1 MGNID
6 EKVEYYYDQVMHI
19 YRTSYSRRIGWK
31 DNNGARTKSNIRELI
46 ENGYEYLLTT
56 SFLDFLAFDDIY
68 RQETMDLKNDQYQLL
83 RVLKNYFKKLF
94 DGLSPYRRYS
104 CIDTCVNTLDKDLK
118 KDIICESDRVNRLGA
133 QPGINGYCFCE
144 LYQIVHLVFAYYVIN
159 KRQADVHKLCDIF
172 LNDIYGTYDKLS
184 LNDVKGIT
192 IDFYHRNKEE
202 RFIQYVYC
210 GIENQE
216 ENKGEGNKVI
226 L

>member
-1 MGNID
+1 MGNIN

-31 DNNGARTKSNIRELI
+31 DNNGARTKSNIRNLI
-46 ENGYEYLLTT
+46 ENGYEYLLTS

-172 LNDIYGTYDKLS
+172 LNDIYGTYDKLF
-184 LNDVKGIT
+184 LNDVNGIT
-192 IDFYHRNKEE
+192 IDFYHRNTDE
-202 RFIQYVYC
+202 RFIQFVYSALKDC
-210 GIENQE
+210 E